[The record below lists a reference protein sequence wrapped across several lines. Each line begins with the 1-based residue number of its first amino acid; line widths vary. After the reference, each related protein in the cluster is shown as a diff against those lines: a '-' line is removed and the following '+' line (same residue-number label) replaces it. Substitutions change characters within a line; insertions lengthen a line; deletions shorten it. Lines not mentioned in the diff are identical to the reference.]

1 MALRAVLPGLQRLSD
16 APLPST
22 RLWTTAWTG
31 RTAVGT
37 RAVLPAAGFETGLRG
52 VVEDRRPRVRLPRR
66 AGQPRTTQPHW

>member
-22 RLWTTAWTG
+22 RLWTKAWTG

-37 RAVLPAAGFETGLRG
+37 RATLPAAGFGKGLG
-52 VVEDRRPRVRLPRR
+52 SIVVDRRPRVRLPRR
-66 AGQPRTTQPHW
+66 AGQPCPTPVL

>member
-22 RLWTTAWTG
+22 GRLDKAWTG

-37 RAVLPAAGFETGLRG
+37 RAVLPAAGFGKGLRG
-52 VVEDRRPRVRLPRR
+52 IVED
-66 AGQPRTTQPHW
+66 H